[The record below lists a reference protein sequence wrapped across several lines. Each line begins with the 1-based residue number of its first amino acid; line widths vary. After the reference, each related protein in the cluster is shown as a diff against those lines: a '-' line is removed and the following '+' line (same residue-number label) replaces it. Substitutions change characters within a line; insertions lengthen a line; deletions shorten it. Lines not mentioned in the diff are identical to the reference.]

1 MTFIYLDF
9 TSIIIY
15 NIIKIMTSFVDLKF
29 INKISS
35 RLERFKEKKK
45 YLFNFRCP
53 YCGDSKKSKWK
64 SRGYFYRV
72 KVDMFYKC
80 FNCGIG
86 ANLANFLKKI
96 DHNTYKE
103 YVVEKFRGNT
113 KQLKDAP
120 KFAKFD
126 FKPTKFIDKNI
137 LDDLKKI
144 SDLQTNHPA
153 RRYLTKRKIP
163 EGFLDK
169 LYLCD
174 NWQKWVN
181 KVKPGVLNVQHP
193 NNEAPRL
200 IIPFFD
206 INDEVF
212 AFQGR
217 AFGKELPKYMTIKLD
232 ESKQKV
238 FGLERINLHE
248 KVYIVEGPLDSLFLP
263 NSLAAAG
270 SDLDL
275 RIRPENQVYIF
286 DNEPRNKE
294 IVARMYK
301 CIDSNNNIVVWP
313 NDVKEKDINEMVI
326 SGKNIAQ
333 IRDIISKNIYNKL
346 SALTK
351 LNNWKRC

>member
-1 MTFIYLDF
+1 VICSWNILHTLKYYHYPSQYLENTKF
-9 TSIIIY
+9 
-15 NIIKIMTSFVDLKF
+15 LKF
-29 INKISS
+29 KNSEINNN
-35 RLERFKEKKK
+35 ERKFIITRSEFIPFFINEFNNMYLSNFKNSN
-45 YLFNFRCP
+45 YYWLFP
-53 YCGDSKKSKWK
+53 TSG
-64 SRGYFYRV
+64 
-72 KVDMFYKC
+72 
-80 FNCGIG
+80 
-86 ANLANFLKKI
+86 
-96 DHNTYKE
+96 
-103 YVVEKFRGNT
+103 RGNSETEIKLSKEFIT
-113 KQLKDAP
+113 K
-120 KFAKFD
+120 KFVN
-126 FKPTKFIDKNI
+126 KNI

-144 SDLQTNHPA
+144 SDLNNNHPA
-153 RRYLTKRKIP
+153 RRYLLKRKIP
-163 EGFLDK
+163 EVFFEK

-193 NNEAPRL
+193 NNEVPRL

-206 INDEVF
+206 TNNDVF

-232 ESKQKV
+232 ENKQKV
-238 FGLERINLHE
+238 FGLERVNLHE
-248 KVYIVEGPLDSLFLP
+248 KVYIVEGPLDSLFLH

-301 CIDSNNNIVVWP
+301 CIDNNNNIVIWP
-313 NDVKEKDINEMVI
+313 DDIKEKDINDMVV
-326 SGKNIAQ
+326 SSKNIAQ
-333 IRDIISKNIYNKL
+333 IRDIISKNVYNKL

>member
-1 MTFIYLDF
+1 
-9 TSIIIY
+9 
-15 NIIKIMTSFVDLKF
+15 MTSFVDLKF
-29 INKISS
+29 INKVSS
-35 RLERFKEKKK
+35 QLERFKEKKK

-80 FNCGIG
+80 FNCGVG
-86 ANLANFLKKI
+86 TNLANFLKKI
-96 DHNTYKE
+96 DHNIYKE
-103 YVVEKFRGNT
+103 YVVEKFQGNT
-113 KQLKDAP
+113 KQLKNTS
-120 KFAKFD
+120 KFD
-126 FKPTKFIDKNI
+126 FRPTKFVDKNI

-144 SDLQTNHPA
+144 SDLSNNHPA
-153 RRYLTKRKIP
+153 RRYLIKRKIP
-163 EGFLDK
+163 ESFFDI

-193 NNEAPRL
+193 NNEVPRL

-206 INDEVF
+206 NNKNIF

-217 AFGKELPKYMTIKLD
+217 AFGKETPKYMTIKLD
-232 ESKQKV
+232 ENKQKI

-263 NSLAAAG
+263 NSLAAAV

-275 RIRPENQVYIF
+275 
-286 DNEPRNKE
+286 
-294 IVARMYK
+294 
-301 CIDSNNNIVVWP
+301 
-313 NDVKEKDINEMVI
+313 
-326 SGKNIAQ
+326 
-333 IRDIISKNIYNKL
+333 
-346 SALTK
+346 
-351 LNNWKRC
+351 